1 MMYVQT
7 RIGHK
12 WTYPWNRNRLTDTEN
27 RPRSPMGKA
36 VGAVSREREINR
48 WLLYAKYKQ
57 QSHDVQ
63 LRELHSMHNGKEYE
77 KEYTYNIYITG
88 SLYFIPE
95 TQHCKSTILQF

>member
-12 WTYPWNRNRLTDTEN
+12 WTYPWNRNRLADTEQT
-27 RPRSPMGKA
+27 A
-36 VGAVSREREINR
+36 LVSREREINR

-77 KEYTYNIYITG
+77 KEYTYMYIYNWVT
-88 SLYFIPE
+88 LFY
-95 TQHCKSTILQF
+95 TRNTTL